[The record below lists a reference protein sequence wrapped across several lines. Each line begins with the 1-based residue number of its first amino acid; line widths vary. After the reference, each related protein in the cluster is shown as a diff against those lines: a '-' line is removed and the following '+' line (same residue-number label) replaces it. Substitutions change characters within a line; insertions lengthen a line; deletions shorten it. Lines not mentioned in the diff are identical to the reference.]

1 MEYTRYIGARYVP
14 KFADPIEWNKALSYE
29 PLTIVQ
35 YLGNSFTSKKPVP
48 AGVEITDNTYWA
60 NTGNYNEQVAE
71 YQRQVANLSADVGNN
86 TTDINNLKSNDT
98 SQDSKI
104 SNLENFSIKEG
115 HGITILI
122 GDSYLEGYTPDGN
135 VKSWGDYLADI
146 LGLEMGDGIFKYY
159 HGGVGFVNTISGIN
173 FLTLLDNAGN
183 DSAVN
188 KNEVS
193 RVVVFGGVNDGQSD
207 LSTALKTFTV
217 NAKAY
222 FPNAV
227 IYIAYNGAGINSR
240 CNVYVKLSGQY
251 WLSKNTDLG
260 YVYVPNVTAV
270 LQDKTLFVS
279 DVFHPNA
286 NGQKAVAGAL
296 YNAIWHNT
304 PVMVSRKNQIS
315 THDGRVIFAMANNI
329 VTVFFYNQPALNITI
344 SNVSLNGKE
353 TAYVLSTDDIPFF
366 FGRKYLEFSVPCV
379 MHLKTGAFISAVCN
393 ITFDN
398 DVINF
403 KPAVL
408 NDAGNGW
415 RSVNDFSQILIISG
429 VLNMDYIYA

>member
-14 KFADPIEWNKALSYE
+14 KFANPIEWNKALSYE

-48 AGVEITDNTYWA
+48 AGVEITDTTYWA

-71 YQRQVANLSADVGNN
+71 YQRQVVDLSKEVDTNKK
-86 TTDINNLKSNDT
+86 DIANLKSNDT
-98 SQDSKI
+98 LHDSK
-104 SNLENFSIKEG
+104 LTTLDRFSIEDG

-122 GDSYLEGYTPDGN
+122 GDSYLEGWTPDGN

-159 HGGVGFVNTISGIN
+159 RGGTGFVSASSDIN

-183 DSAVN
+183 DNAVN

-193 RVVVFGGVNDGQSD
+193 RVVVFGGANDGEND
-207 LSTALKTFTV
+207 LSTALKTFTDK
-217 NAKAY
+217 AKAY

-227 IYIAYNGAGINSR
+227 IYIAYNGAGINDR
-240 CNVYVKLSGQY
+240 CSTYVKLSGQY
-251 WLSKNTDLG
+251 WLSNNTKLG

-270 LQDKTLFVS
+270 LQDKTLFSS
-279 DVFHPNA
+279 DIFHPNA
-286 NGQKAVAGAL
+286 DGQKAVAGAL
-296 YNAIWHNT
+296 YNAIWHNA
-304 PVMVSRKNQIS
+304 PVMVSRKNQAS
-315 THDGRVIFAMANNI
+315 THNSRVVFTMANNL
-329 VTVFFYNQPALNITI
+329 VTVWFYNQPSIAITI
-344 SNVSLNGKE
+344 SDVTLNGKE
-353 TAYVLSTDDIPFF
+353 TASALSTDDIPFF
-366 FGRKYLEFSVPCV
+366 FGRKYLAFSVPCV
-379 MHLKTGAFISAVCN
+379 MKRKTGTFVSANCN
-393 ITFDN
+393 VTFNN

-403 KPAVL
+403 MPAVL
-408 NDAGNGW
+408 NDTGTGW
-415 RSVNDFSQILIISG
+415 CSANDFSEMLIIGG